1 MPYSSGGRPTT
12 AFKPMLGICCPLKYQ
27 TSLPSFLRTTF
38 GASALVLLAAFV
50 GVAAGPIAH
59 AFGGPVEKVVTWLR
73 LPIAGLLIAFV
84 WAALYQILPD
94 KPRKFRLLTPGSV
107 IAVAFWLLASWGFS
121 LYVMH
126 FGEYNKT
133 YGAIGGAVVM
143 LMWMWI
149 SAMVLLAGALINAVL
164 EELPRGR
171 TVARTPAAVATL

>member
-1 MPYSSGGRPTT
+1 M
-12 AFKPMLGICCPLKYQ
+12 
-27 TSLPSFLRTTF
+27 
-38 GASALVLLAAFV
+38 AL
-50 GVAAGPIAH
+50 
-59 AFGGPVEKVVTWLR
+59 
-73 LPIAGLLIAFV
+73 
-84 WAALYQILPD
+84 
-94 KPRKFRLLTPGSV
+94 
-107 IAVAFWLLASWGFS
+107 WLLASWGFS

-171 TVARTPAAVATL
+171 TVARTPAAVATSLQGGLRPRSA